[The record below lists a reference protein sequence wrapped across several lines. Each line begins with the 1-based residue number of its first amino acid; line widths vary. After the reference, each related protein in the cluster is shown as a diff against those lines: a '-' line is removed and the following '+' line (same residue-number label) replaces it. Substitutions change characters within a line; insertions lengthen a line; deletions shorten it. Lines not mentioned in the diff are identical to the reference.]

1 MPGINTLELEGVS
14 TQSWGLAAREG
25 LREAANTV
33 RNIRR
38 MDVVRTPATV
48 RDRAIHAGP
57 RSGTSSRWMGG
68 MRFSPYLVY
77 LSGIFAPSVKA

>member
-57 RSGTSSRWMGG
+57 RSGTSSRWSRGG
-68 MRFSPYLVY
+68 KHFGSPPAER
-77 LSGIFAPSVKA
+77 SMPSPPL